1 MIDFITPDPSRPR
14 TEVYGAPAPDAP
26 EALAGPA
33 AAEAAARKI
42 GLLPMA
48 YGTASDPS
56 EVPGYYK
63 HIRHG
68 HPPAQELVDEL
79 TERYGQLPGGR
90 SPLLEL
96 SRAQVD
102 ALTAQLEAAGVTPLV
117 AEFGQKHSAPF
128 IEDAV
133 EALAAQGVER
143 IVGIVFAPHWS
154 TMSVAEYLGRAR
166 KTAAE
171 SCPDVPLD
179 LVSEWH
185 LADGYID
192 WLARAVT
199 AAMNEIPEGDRDA
212 TEVLFTAH
220 SLPVR
225 ILQEGDR
232 YPDALR
238 ETGEAVAERLGLERW
253 SIGWQS
259 AGQTGTPWLGPDV
272 LEILPTL
279 RDKGR
284 RGAIVCSCGFVAD
297 HLEVLYDLDIEA
309 AAAAEELGLS
319 FARTAMPNF
328 DPAFIAVMRDVVLA
342 ALGGPAGPAAS
353 EQAASDRHATPSGKP
368 EHAGMAGARGTL
380 TGGDA

>member
-14 TEVYGAPAPDAP
+14 TAVYGAPAPEAP

-33 AAEAAARKI
+33 AKEAAARKI

-56 EVPGYYK
+56 EVPEYYK

-309 AAAAEELGLS
+309 AAAAEQLGLS

-353 EQAASDRHATPSGKP
+353 EQAASDRHATPTGKP